1 MTTPAKPRKRRPYE
15 ITKRDARML
24 TLLGEQFG
32 MTYDHLSVWLGLL
45 GPEPSGPLSTWGVRN
60 QVDRW
65 QDAGLV
71 HCEKLLG
78 RTWATLTGRGYAR
91 ADLPYP
97 LWRMPLSRLRHVY
110 AVNDVRLAHATSANQ
125 GVWVSER
132 ALFVGRGKDTWHIGD
147 AALVNGTDSPL
158 EVPHRLVEVELT
170 PKARLRYST
179 EVISQLHRNVTGLD
193 YLVAPPHWRRV
204 ADDLFS
210 VLQERHPNL
219 ALDVTVR
226 PLPDSANY
234 SK

>member
-1 MTTPAKPRKRRPYE
+1 MTTPAKPRKRRPHE

-24 TLLGEQFG
+24 TLLGEQYG

-45 GPEPSGPLSTWGVRN
+45 SPQPSGPLSNWGVRN

-65 QDAGLV
+65 RDAGLV
-71 HCEKLLG
+71 LCVKVLG
-78 RTWATLTGRGYAR
+78 RTWATLTGRGYAQ
-91 ADLPYP
+91 AGLPYP
-97 LWRMPLSRLRHVY
+97 LWRMPVSRLHHVY
-110 AVNDVRLAHATSANQ
+110 AVNDVRLSYARAANQ

-147 AALVNGTDSPL
+147 AALVNGIDSPL

-210 VLQERHPNL
+210 VLEERHPNL
-219 ALDVTVR
+219 GLDVTVR

>member
-1 MTTPAKPRKRRPYE
+1 MTTPARLRKRRPHE

-24 TLLGEQFG
+24 TLIGEQFG
-32 MTYDHLSVWLGLL
+32 ITYDQLSPWLGLL
-45 GPEPSGPLSTWGVRN
+45 SDEPSGPLSTWGVRN

-65 QDAGLV
+65 QAAGLV

-78 RTWATLTGRGYAR
+78 RTWVTLTGRGYAR

-110 AVNDVRLAHATSANQ
+110 AVNDVRLSLAKRAGQ

-132 ALFVGRGKDTWHIGD
+132 ALFVARARDSWHIGD
-147 AALVNGTDSPL
+147 AALVDGPGSPL

-179 EVISQLHRNVTGLD
+179 EVVSQLHRNVVGLD
-193 YLVAPPHWRRV
+193 YHVAPPHLQRI
-204 ADDLFS
+204 AEDLFS
-210 VLQERHPNL
+210 VLRERHPNL
-219 ALDVTVR
+219 PLDVTVR
-226 PLPDSANY
+226 PLRDSANY